1 MKPGSRARLRP
12 KLWRRH
18 SLGEFLV
25 RRASD
30 DSVTGGKKTYV
41 MGRAKPAK
49 QTQCHLGAAL
59 SPDPALQP
67 QAALPI
73 GRGPLRA
80 LGVMSALRTSVGN
93 VKSETEAP

>member
-1 MKPGSRARLRP
+1 MKAGSRAGLRP
-12 KLWRRH
+12 KLRRRH
-18 SLGEFLV
+18 SLSEFLV
-25 RRASD
+25 WRTSD
-30 DSVTGGKKTYV
+30 DSVAGGKKTYV

-80 LGVMSALRTSVGN
+80 LGVVSTLQTSVGN
-93 VKSETEAP
+93 VKCEAEAP